1 LTQQGKL
8 IVMAGPSA
16 VGKGTLAKFIVD
28 NFSGFH
34 LSVSAT
40 TRDPRPGEL
49 EGVSYYFLTE
59 AKFQDKV
66 NSDEMLE
73 WATVHGKH
81 SYGTPRA
88 AVHQALGQGL
98 NVLLEID
105 VQGAFQV
112 REAFA
117 DAILVFVKPPSFEEL
132 RNRLDK
138 RGSESEQDKL
148 TRLETAKIEL
158 ARADLFDYVVTN
170 DEVARCAQ
178 EVVELIQ
185 STK

>member
-1 LTQQGKL
+1 MSKSAKL
-8 IVMAGPSA
+8 FVMAGPSA
-16 VGKGTLAKFIVD
+16 VGKGTLAKFIVE
-28 NFSGFH
+28 NYPGFH

-40 TRDPRPGEL
+40 TRAPRSGEVD
-49 EGVSYYFLTE
+49 GAAYFFVSESEF
-59 AKFQDKV
+59 AQKV
-66 NSDEMLE
+66 ASGQMLE

-88 AVHQALGQGL
+88 AVEKALGQGL

-112 REAFA
+112 REAFPEA
-117 DAILVFVKPPSFEEL
+117 MLVFVKPPSFEEL

-138 RGSESEQDKL
+138 RGTESDQEKQI
-148 TRLETAKIEL
+148 RLETAEVEL
-158 ARADLFDYVVTN
+158 GAAEAFDYVVIN

-178 EVVELIQ
+178 EVVDLTK
-185 STK
+185 ST